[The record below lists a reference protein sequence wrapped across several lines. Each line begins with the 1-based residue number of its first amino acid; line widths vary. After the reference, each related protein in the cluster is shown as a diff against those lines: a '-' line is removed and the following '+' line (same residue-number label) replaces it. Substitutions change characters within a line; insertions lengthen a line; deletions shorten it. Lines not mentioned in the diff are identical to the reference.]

1 MHQAKPTYY
10 NIFQF
15 WIVGLLTG
23 LFTGLLTFVLYFGFN
38 LVADRSFSFLFI
50 LIYLLP
56 AFGMYYAV
64 IRLRNRYGR
73 GVIKFNQAFRLA
85 LLTGFVAAVVMG
97 LLVYFIYTY
106 MSPQGLESRMSYL
119 EAAVLKEGH
128 YLAQDIRQ
136 LRSLIKTLLSPVLMA
151 FSIFVVN
158 LVLSLLFAFIIAI
171 FARRK
176 DRYID
181 L

>member
-1 MHQAKPTYY
+1 MQQAKGTYY
-10 NIFQF
+10 SIIQF
-15 WIVGLLTG
+15 WVVGLITG

-73 GVIKFNQAFRLA
+73 GVIRFKQAYSQA
-85 LLTGFVAAVVMG
+85 LLTGFVASVVMG

-119 EAAVLKEGH
+119 ESAVLKEGH

-151 FSIFVVN
+151 FSIFIVN
-158 LVLSLLFAFIIAI
+158 FALALFYAFIIAI